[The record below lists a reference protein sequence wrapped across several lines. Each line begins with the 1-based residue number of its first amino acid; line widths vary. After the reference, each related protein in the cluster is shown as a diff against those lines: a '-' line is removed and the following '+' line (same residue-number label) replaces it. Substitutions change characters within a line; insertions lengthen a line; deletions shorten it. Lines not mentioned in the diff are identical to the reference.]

1 MQYTDTYT
9 RLNAR
14 QIQNIKLAVKPFN
27 EKYGKDFV
35 IPHTDFHV
43 RMDENYVAT
52 VRDFRSLLNYLFSR
66 EVDSNEIQILNPNI
80 HTKNIKGT
88 SLTQLADFKKVLDE
102 IISLVKDKVT
112 VIKEEHTYPEWKEW
126 DTMTEKQQKAEFNLY
141 WNKGTTVH
149 VQEEISKD
157 LQKYREEMRSKYNHP
172 AHLLSHIGDGYLVLV
187 DGGRGIEDM
196 WASDTVT
203 KKETY
208 EAYAAGRKE
217 GLKTFTVDFVT
228 SYYYYDNMEHKLS
241 GELPEHTGTGEGY
254 IMVIYT
260 PGEKY
265 FK

>member
-27 EKYGKDFV
+27 TKYGIDFI

-66 EVDSNEIQILNPNI
+66 KIDSNEIQILNPNI
-80 HTKNIKGT
+80 HSKNLKGT
-88 SLTQLADFKKVLDE
+88 SLTELADFKNTLDKV
-102 IISLVKDKVT
+102 ISFVKDKVT
-112 VIKEEHTYPEWKEW
+112 VIKEPHTYPEWKEW

-141 WNKGTTVH
+141 WDKGTTVD
-149 VQEEISKD
+149 VQESISKD
-157 LQKYREEMRSKYNHP
+157 LHKYRQEMRSKYNHP
-172 AHLLSHIGDGYLVLV
+172 GYLLTHIGDGYLVLV
-187 DGGRGIEDM
+187 EGGRGIEDM
-196 WASDTVT
+196 FATDTVT

-208 EAYAAGRKE
+208 EAYAAARKE

-228 SYYYYDNMEHKLS
+228 SYYWYNDREHRFS
-241 GELPEHTGTGEGY
+241 GELPEHTGTGESY
-254 IMVIYT
+254 IMVSYT
-260 PGEKY
+260 PGKKY
-265 FK
+265 YK